1 MLSPEA
7 GKLWFRIAVFIALLS
22 LALLP
27 FQKADSAEFVITLLS
42 LGLGVVFI
50 VVLAVLARLSR

>member
-1 MLSPEA
+1 MLSPES
-7 GKLWFRIAVFIALLS
+7 GKLWFRIAVFIAALS

-27 FQKADSAEFVITLLS
+27 FQKVDSAEFVITLLS

-50 VVLAVLARLSR
+50 VVLAVMARRSR